1 MNYHDLDEF
10 KSAIDLLERFFTDF
24 AAREDEV
31 LTLGMRRVAKW
42 ESYKQ
47 VTQLLKD
54 FETKVHEFEVFLRPI
69 DKLLFE
75 RVRTLTTESKLVES
89 ITGIEVSL
97 RIDAQ
102 RQKLSLRSELINIL
116 LFQLPYISNSI
127 RKRKLFSEEV
137 IPIQKLIVALGR
149 LNHLV
154 SISKDTYIK
163 QWSRDSDV
171 FKPANLDNEK
181 IITLIEA
188 AIKEIESISPLSKD
202 DKRQLIEY
210 LYKAKSEFSENSP
223 SWSKIV
229 GALVIA
235 AAITS
240 GIADAP
246 GAFKNIDTAIQY
258 IIGTSIEKHIPKQVP
273 LLMLK
278 NPEPEIEEIE
288 TTEVLRV

>member
-1 MNYHDLDEF
+1 MNHHELDEF
-10 KSAIDLLERFFTDF
+10 KSAIDLLEQFFTDF
-24 AAREDEV
+24 AARENEV
-31 LTLGMRRVAKW
+31 LTFGMRRVAEW
-42 ESYKQ
+42 ESYKHVIQ
-47 VTQLLKD
+47 PLKD
-54 FETKVHEFEVFLRPI
+54 FETKLHEFEVFLRPI

-75 RVRTLTTESKLVES
+75 RVRTLTTESKIVES

-102 RQKLSLRSELINIL
+102 KQKLGFGSELINSL
-116 LFQLPYISNSI
+116 LFQLPYISNLI

-154 SISKDTYIK
+154 SISQDTYIR

-188 AIKEIESISPLSKD
+188 AINEVESLSPLSKD

-210 LYKAKSEFSENSP
+210 LYKAKSEFSEKSP
-223 SWSKIV
+223 SWSKII

-258 IIGTSIEKHIPKQVP
+258 ILGTSIEKHIPKLVP

-278 NPEPEIEEIE
+278 NPEPEIKDIE
-288 TTEVLRV
+288 TTEVLSV